1 MKTKLYTLLLS
12 LALVTGLTGC
22 NDKWSPDLVG
32 TDSGRLSTES
42 LTVDVVN
49 AEQVIESRATIDLS
63 NFIVSVYNNANGELA
78 NRWAYSAMPELPTFP
93 VGEYTVKVYSHEQEK
108 AAWEAPYFYGEKT
121 FSIKKDE
128 ITNVGTVVCK
138 LSNIKVTIKFTDAL
152 KAVAGDNVQVVV
164 RANDA
169 GSLTYG
175 INETRAGYF
184 EAVEGS
190 TTLTATFTG
199 TISGYDEEF
208 TNVFTDL
215 AAGQHRIITFSLK
228 GGETEIPDETGKI
241 DPTDGI
247 NVDVSVV
254 DVNLGGNVNTGDEDL
269 IDGEKRPGDN
279 EQLPEDPDKPDNPG
293 PGPDKPQP
301 GEDAVKFSS
310 ETFDLDG
317 WNNASEYGSDDPNLK
332 KAIVNIHAEKG
343 LAHLHVKIIS
353 PILTKDAL
361 EGIGLNDEFDLAYP
375 GQYEEGVAGLEFPYG
390 DQVINQTDLV
400 FDITKFVP
408 LIPALGSGDHIF
420 EIRGVDNDGK
430 ESTLSLKI
438 KS

>member
-32 TDSGRLSTES
+32 ADSGRLSTES

-63 NFIVSVYNNANGELA
+63 NFIVSVYNNASGELA
-78 NRWAYSAMPELPTFP
+78 NRWAYSAMPELPVFP
-93 VGEYTVKVYSHEQEK
+93 VGDYTVKVYSHEQEK

-199 TISGYDEEF
+199 TVSGYDEEF
-208 TNVFTDL
+208 INVFTDL

-247 NVDVSVV
+247 NVDVSVI
-254 DVNLGGNVNTGDEDL
+254 DVSLGGNVNTGDEDI
-269 IDGEKRPGDN
+269 IDGGKRPGDN
-279 EQLPEDPDKPDNPG
+279 EQLPEDPNKPDNPG
-293 PGPDKPQP
+293 PDEPQP
-301 GEDAVKFSS
+301 GEDAVTFTS
-310 ETFDLDG
+310 ELFPDFNATYNAADLEGKD
-317 WNNASEYGSDDPNLK
+317 
-332 KAIVNIHAEKG
+332 AIVNIHSEKG
-343 LAHLHVKIIS
+343 LSKLVVTINS
-353 PILTKDAL
+353 DGLTEEVLD
-361 EGIGLNDEFDLAYP
+361 GVGLAKSFDLAT
-375 GQYEEGVAGLEFPYG
+375 GKTLDGSKDLSEGLKGLKFPVG
-390 DQVINQTDLV
+390 SEVIGATDLK
-400 FDITKFVP
+400 FIITDFVP
-408 LIPALGSGDHIF
+408 LLGIYPGSNEFKIEATDA
-420 EIRGVDNDGK
+420 DNK
-430 ESTLSLKI
+430 TFSISLKI
-438 KS
+438 NS